1 MTTWVY
7 RLITLVLLSLS
18 PVTFGQEFKRY
29 RGAKFDQPATD
40 EVRRVV
46 AAEPG
51 LVVTVYLTPD
61 SFDKVYAF
69 YKGAA
74 HEYAMPGKRTRKL
87 PTGQEL
93 RDAFFLLDNAPDLVH
108 SKLWVKIQR
117 PFIGSGLARGSTAA
131 EVRDVT
137 AIVLSQRK

>member
-40 EVRRVV
+40 EVRRTV

-51 LVVTVYLTPD
+51 LEVSVYLTADP
-61 SFDKVYAF
+61 FDKVYAF
-69 YKGAA
+69 YRGAA
-74 HEYAMPGKRTRKL
+74 HEYSMPGKRSRKL

-93 RDAFFLLDNAPDLVH
+93 RDAFFLLDGAPDLVH
-108 SKLWVKIQR
+108 SKLFVKIQR

-131 EVRDVT
+131 EVRDIT
-137 AIVLSQRK
+137 AIVLSQKK